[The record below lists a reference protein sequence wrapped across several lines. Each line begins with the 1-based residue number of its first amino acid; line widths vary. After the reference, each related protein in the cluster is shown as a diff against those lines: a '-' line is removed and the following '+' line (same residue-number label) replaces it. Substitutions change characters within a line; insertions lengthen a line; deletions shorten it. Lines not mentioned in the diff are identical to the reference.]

1 MHLGR
6 CSLSEL
12 ESGAGTL
19 QIHPL
24 DDIEAEAL
32 GHTHSLAA
40 LSEPVTVLQRP
51 HLSLDMCNAI

>member
-1 MHLGR
+1 MHLGH

-24 DDIEAEAL
+24 DDTEAEAS

-40 LSEPVTVLQRP
+40 VSEPVTMFQRP
-51 HLSLDMCNAI
+51 HLSLEHV

>member
-32 GHTHSLAA
+32 GHTHSLAVV
-40 LSEPVTVLQRP
+40 SEPVTMFQRP
-51 HLSLDMCNAI
+51 HLSLERV